1 MSRIKQEISA
11 GRIQYQRYHA
21 GFDKVLPPDARA
33 ELRIPPK
40 RPRILGRKSKEP
52 TKLSTPRLL
61 FAAFLL
67 LLIVSAICSVL
78 RQRIPQERLTQAP
91 RDREPTSQSITLA
104 PTPAPTPQA
113 PVPVPIPSLAPESS
127 PALTLDTLMPQITSP
142 QPEHSPSAT
151 ADGTTTPDSDWHSL
165 PVLPVPRATLIK
177 LPPPRA
183 QLVGL
188 PLRIGAQYTVHMPYQ
203 NLEVLA
209 TFKGYLERENLLPTL
224 NNQAGDMYIVDQT
237 PWLWLQ
243 APGADHLDWIDP

>member
-21 GFDKVLPPDARA
+21 GFDTVLPPDARA

-78 RQRIPQERLTQAP
+78 RQRIPQERSPSPAQAQ
-91 RDREPTSQSITLA
+91 PTPQSITLA
-104 PTPAPTPQA
+104 PTPAPRAIP
-113 PVPVPIPSLAPESS
+113 PVPVSPPATESS
-127 PALTLDTLMPQITSP
+127 PAFSLAPMPQITSP
-142 QPEHSPSAT
+142 QSEHPPSAT
-151 ADGTTTPDSDWHSL
+151 ADGATTPDSDWHTL

-183 QLVGL
+183 QLVRI

-209 TFKGYLERENLLPTL
+209 TYKGTLPSENFLPTT
-224 NNQAGDMYIVDQT
+224 NNEIGDMYLVGQT
-237 PWLWLQ
+237 PWIFLQ
-243 APGADHLDWIDP
+243 APGAPKADWIDP